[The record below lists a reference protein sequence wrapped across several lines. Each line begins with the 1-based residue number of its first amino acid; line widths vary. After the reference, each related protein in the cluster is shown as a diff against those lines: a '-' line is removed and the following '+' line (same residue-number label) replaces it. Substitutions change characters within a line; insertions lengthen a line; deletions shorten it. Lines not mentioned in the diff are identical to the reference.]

1 MSYYWFNRQELL
13 EKAKNKYH
21 SGGGKKKTTEYYQ
34 ATKNVIKE
42 KEKNNFRSLSEEE
55 KKAKRQYLKNRYNKM
70 KENTNIKMSEKTLK
84 AGNIEINK
92 KKFHASKQ
100 TIYFNLVDINKIVI
114 SDKFKHRDKGFKYFI
129 GYKNDNIVRPL
140 CIIFSQISGYVKYFE
155 NGGKICL
162 I

>member
-1 MSYYWFNRQELL
+1 M
-13 EKAKNKYH
+13 
-21 SGGGKKKTTEYYQ
+21 
-34 ATKNVIKE
+34 
-42 KEKNNFRSLSEEE
+42 SEEE
-55 KKAKRQYLKNRYNKM
+55 KKAKRQFLKNRYNKM
-70 KENTNIKMSEKTLK
+70 KENTNIRMSEKTLK

-140 CIIFSQISGYVKYFE
+140 CIIFSQISG
-155 NGGKICL
+155 
-162 I
+162 